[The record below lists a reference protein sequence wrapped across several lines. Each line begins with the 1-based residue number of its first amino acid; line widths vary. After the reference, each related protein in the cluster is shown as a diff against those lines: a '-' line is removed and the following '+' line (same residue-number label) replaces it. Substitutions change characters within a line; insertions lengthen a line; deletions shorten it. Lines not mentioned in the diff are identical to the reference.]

1 MNGWRD
7 DAASRIGLA
16 CSIAKS
22 VSKRLTVVVVA
33 NVNGRTA
40 VDADL
45 DLHTIRNDFFSDLE
59 YTEIVG
65 ALQAMGAYVL
75 EYLEEKEFLQDLVGG
90 RLDLGARPHS
100 LVYSTAQKPLGAGR
114 TALVPSIC
122 RLYGLPVCN
131 SDPHAVALSRHKF
144 HVQQIL
150 QACGIST
157 PASWLFDCRKGW
169 LLERRPSPGTR
180 VIVKATYEAAS
191 IGLDEAS
198 VRTADDGL
206 EGFLQERSRA
216 LKQPVTVQ
224 EFVSGYEVEVP
235 VFELNNPFALGAAGI
250 RLEDADRLGERVLT
264 FETVGRDDY
273 QFYDFYELN
282 PRTSEEICRAAEQ
295 VFEAIGMRGIG
306 RIDFRIRDT
315 GQWYVTDVTDNPHL
329 TPHGSVA
336 SCVQWHGF
344 EYKDVM
350 RSMIGL
356 NCNRLGW
363 TDTLR

>member
-1 MNGWRD
+1 M
-7 DAASRIGLA
+7 
-16 CSIAKS
+16 
-22 VSKRLTVVVVA
+22 
-33 NVNGRTA
+33 
-40 VDADL
+40 
-45 DLHTIRNDFFSDLE
+45 
-59 YTEIVG
+59 
-65 ALQAMGAYVL
+65 
-75 EYLEEKEFLQDLVGG
+75 
-90 RLDLGARPHS
+90 
-100 LVYSTAQKPLGAGR
+100 
-114 TALVPSIC
+114 
-122 RLYGLPVCN
+122 
-131 SDPHAVALSRHKF
+131 
-144 HVQQIL
+144 
-150 QACGIST
+150 
-157 PASWLFDCRKGW
+157 
-169 LLERRPSPGTR
+169 
-180 VIVKATYEAAS
+180 KATYEAAS